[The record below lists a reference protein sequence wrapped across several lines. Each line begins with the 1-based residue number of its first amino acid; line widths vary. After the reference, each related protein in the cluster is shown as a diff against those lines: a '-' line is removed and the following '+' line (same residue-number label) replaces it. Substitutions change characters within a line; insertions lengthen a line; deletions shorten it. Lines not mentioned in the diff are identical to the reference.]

1 MKGHGHASDVHA
13 QPAQQTHYARL
24 GLMTVLSFTAMCLL
38 MYAMV
43 DRLENVVMNLNQVCM
58 AALMTSPMELIE
70 LLLMRGMYS
79 NGNRQQTTIGNRHF
93 LRSMIPHHA
102 GAILMCQ
109 QASITSADIRR
120 LCQGIVSSQQ
130 AEIDQMTAMLRAA
143 R

>member
-1 MKGHGHASDVHA
+1 
-13 QPAQQTHYARL
+13 
-24 GLMTVLSFTAMCLL
+24 
-38 MYAMV
+38 
-43 DRLENVVMNLNQVCM
+43 MNLNQVCM

-79 NGNRQQTTIGNRHF
+79 NGNRQQTSIGNRHF